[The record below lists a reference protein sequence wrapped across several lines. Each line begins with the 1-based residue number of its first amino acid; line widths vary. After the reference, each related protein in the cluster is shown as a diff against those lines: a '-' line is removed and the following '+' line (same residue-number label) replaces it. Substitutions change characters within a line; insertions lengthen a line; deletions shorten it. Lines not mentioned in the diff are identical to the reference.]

1 MNLNRNLTCLMLLL
15 VSTFCTTAIG
25 QRMQSEPLK
34 VRVKKAD
41 KVFVGTLQD
50 IVDAGDDWAH
60 ANLKVDQ
67 AIKASKP
74 GELVP
79 VVWRPKLGNYDPRDK
94 QQGFAILKGKFK
106 DRFWLRSD
114 RFENKSLAEE
124 FLDDSSE
131 AKPSK
136 QSKKDKAL
144 PTKLNVSGAFKSHMV
159 IQRNTNAAI
168 WGTCVPEKQVRI
180 TGSWDG
186 RAYTVTSDENGKW
199 QAQMKT
205 PDAGGPYHIH
215 IVSGSQK
222 KTLND
227 VLLGDVWLCTGQS
240 NMQWKMLGFGAKH
253 WKEEI
258 QQANFP
264 QIRLCDVP
272 QVLGLET
279 QDDVS
284 SNWKV
289 CSPKSVSTFSAVGY
303 FFGSRIHQELNVPIG
318 LISTNWGGS
327 SAEAWASEGMLG
339 EQFPEF
345 KQVFAKYPL
354 QIEEGGAIYRPRK
367 KPKWLNKRSPS
378 ACYNSMIKPLVPL
391 SFRGVVWYQ
400 GESNVKNPGQYQKL
414 FPAMIQDW
422 RDQWGQGDFPF
433 YFVQIAPYHYKTN
446 PVSAAFLREAQ
457 GMALSLPNTG
467 MVVTMDIGDPT
478 NIHPKVKKPVGER
491 LALLAMKHTYG
502 KSKLVASG
510 PVYSE
515 MKTKGNKVR
524 ISFTEIGGGLVSR
537 DNKPLTHFTIAGND
551 GNFVPAVAKI
561 DGDTVVVYSPQ
572 VKKPKAVR
580 FGWGSADMPNLSNK
594 EGLPASSFRT
604 DDYPIK

>member
-1 MNLNRNLTCLMLLL
+1 MNMNRSVTFLIPLLL
-15 VSTFCTTAIG
+15 LTFCAPSVA
-25 QRMQSEPLK
+25 QRLRPDSLK

-41 KVFVGTLQD
+41 KVFVGKLQD
-50 IVDAGDDWAH
+50 IVDAGGDWAH
-60 ANLKVDQ
+60 GNLKVDQ
-67 AIKASKP
+67 AIKGSKP

-79 VVWRPKLGNYDPRDK
+79 VVWRPKLGRYNPQDK
-94 QQGFAILKGKFK
+94 QEGLAILKGKHK

-114 RFENKSLAEE
+114 FFENKSLADE

-136 QSKKDKAL
+136 KSKKDKAL
-144 PTKLNVSGAFKSHMV
+144 PTKLNVSGAFKNHMV
-159 IQRNTNAAI
+159 LQRNTDAAI
-168 WGTCVPEKQVRI
+168 WGTCVPGKRVKVA
-180 TGSWDG
+180 GSWDG
-186 RAYTVTSDENGKW
+186 RVYTATSDENGKW
-199 QAQMKT
+199 QTQMKT
-205 PDAGGPYHIH
+205 PDAGGPYQIR
-215 IVSGSQK
+215 IASGNQN

-227 VLLGDVWLCTGQS
+227 VLLGDVWICSGQS
-240 NMQWKMLGFGAKH
+240 NMQWKMRGFGAAH
-253 WKEEI
+253 WKEEV

-264 QIRLCDVP
+264 LIRLCDVP

-303 FFGSRIHQELNVPIG
+303 FFGSQLHRELNVPIG

-327 SAEAWASEGMLG
+327 SAEAWASEEMLG
-339 EQFPEF
+339 KQFPEF
-345 KQVFAKYPL
+345 KQVLAKYPS
-354 QIEEGGAIYRPRK
+354 QIEEGGATYRLK
-367 KPKWLNKRSPS
+367 NKPKWLNQRSPS

-391 SFRGVVWYQ
+391 SFRGVIWYQ
-400 GESNVKNPGQYQKL
+400 GESNVKKPGQYQKL

-433 YFVQIAPYHYKTN
+433 YFVQIAPFNYKTN
-446 PVSAAFLREAQ
+446 PMSAAFLREAQ

-467 MVVTMDIGDPT
+467 MVVTMDIGNAT
-478 NIHPKVKKPVGER
+478 NIHPKAKKPVAER

-510 PVYSE
+510 PVYLE